1 MQSMQSVNINGVL
14 DFVDAKTSMQ
24 WSIFAQLIAGSIGI
38 GGLFQQLPE
47 KHRILTNILQIEMS
61 VQLLE
66 LIIYLYLYNNFNLNT
81 LATNRYYD
89 WMITTPIMLFT
100 VSLFFTY
107 IDRLQKG
114 TSEELTVISFMKE
127 YRDVLIAIVS
137 ANFLMLVFGF
147 LGETGIMSIIHA
159 NILGFIAF
167 GITFYIIYITFAN
180 KTDFT
185 KKWFALLITV
195 WGLYGVAA
203 FQNQVAKNNMFN
215 VLDVI
220 AKNVFGVY
228 IAILIYKLS
237 NEEVQENKKLQ
248 EVN

>member
-1 MQSMQSVNINGVL
+1 MQSVNINGVL

-114 TSEELTVISFMKE
+114 YNCSSKLL
-127 YRDVLIAIVS
+127 Y
-137 ANFLMLVFGF
+137 
-147 LGETGIMSIIHA
+147 
-159 NILGFIAF
+159 
-167 GITFYIIYITFAN
+167 
-180 KTDFT
+180 
-185 KKWFALLITV
+185 LLI
-195 WGLYGVAA
+195 
-203 FQNQVAKNNMFN
+203 NS
-215 VLDVI
+215 
-220 AKNVFGVY
+220 Y
-228 IAILIYKLS
+228 IFLKFI
-237 NEEVQENKKLQ
+237 
-248 EVN
+248 